1 MPKNAF
7 FPFRNPSAYPYFL
20 AAILFPMN
28 LVEYKKWAA
37 PAWGT
42 ARIAIS
48 VHERNVHRLLRQS
61 TVAFPLQQ
69 PSPSPQDELLFKA
82 GLLARVR
89 STGTPSQRFRQWSQ
103 RAFVAL
109 TVGRSCFGFAPNS
122 LFTAPSRNWRD
133 TLNLSAYIIRQTISF
148 GKVVK
153 HSFLSLFC

>member
-1 MPKNAF
+1 MGRSPLGNGPNCHKSTRKKRSS
-7 FPFRNPSAYPYFL
+7 PDQ
-20 AAILFPMN
+20 AIN
-28 LVEYKKWAA
+28 
-37 PAWGT
+37 G
-42 ARIAIS
+42 
-48 VHERNVHRLLRQS
+48 
-61 TVAFPLQQ
+61 VAFPLQQ

-133 TLNLSAYIIRQTISF
+133 HIKLKRLHYTSNHFIRQG
-148 GKVVK
+148 GKTL
-153 HSFLSLFC
+153 LSLPFLLRFDSFRNTSFSQSPRKFCLSKAGR